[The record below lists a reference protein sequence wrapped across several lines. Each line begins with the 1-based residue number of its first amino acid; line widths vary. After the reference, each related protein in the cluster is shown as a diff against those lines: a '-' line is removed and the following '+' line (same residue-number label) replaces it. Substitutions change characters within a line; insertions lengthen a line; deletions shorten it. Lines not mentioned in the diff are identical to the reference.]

1 MISKNKLYFLL
12 SALILFLLF
21 AKIGFADDV
30 GITKARL
37 IQKNDSTYV
46 LEVDVTR
53 QLVWA
58 IKAPIFPDRFQVTDI
73 EFVTQS
79 GWIVV
84 QVTATTSGK
93 PLSAEDEILLPWFRN
108 GVDLTV
114 QWLDGSLYQGLFL
127 RSLEGIHI
135 PISLLMP
142 TTKNLSEVCKE
153 HFIIGLEH
161 FFFNGIHL
169 LFVLVLVILA
179 SSARVFKILLYYLFG
194 QAFSLIL
201 FELGIPA
208 FDLLF
213 IDVMGVILIFM
224 LSYAV
229 VKQKSIYQY
238 FYIIFL
244 FGLLH
249 GLSYAKE
256 LSLFELELDH
266 RLPALFMFN
275 IAIDLSNYVS
285 AILLFLLLKAI
296 IGYTKVKKV
305 LVYSSG
311 VISVVLLLILFQ
323 ENIFAGKIDVLNISD
338 SKIATQLSLPTSPT
352 QQSGVK
358 NQTGARKLTNPIM
371 AYLSVEPYEVR
382 MEILV
387 QARTAVRLL
396 GVDDK
401 GIESIPVESLEQ
413 VKMGI
418 LRTFQ
423 KSNSISIDGNEVE
436 AVLTRADFV
445 TLGPVGVMLR
455 TNPIVESLD
464 NGIIGLTF
472 VYETEELANNV
483 SINWRLFSETV
494 QKIEATTIDP
504 FGGATRILSPE
515 DNILD
520 WQRRLSGYKVPVIE
534 RIAVEKHQLPIIS
547 LVLFF
552 VVIILYLFSKQKVL
566 ILINRPI
573 LLSVVGIAI
582 LLYPFARSSVE
593 LPFSIMSKPSEE
605 RAKIILDG
613 LLTNV
618 YRSFD
623 IRDESEIYDRLS
635 ISVIGD
641 QLSQIYLES
650 RRLLELENRGGAR
663 ARIDEVEI
671 LDINSIEST
680 NEGGLSI
687 NATWKVSGSVNHYGH
702 THYRQNVS
710 NANISI
716 SQFEG
721 AWKIREIDLLDEQR
735 IL

>member
-1 MISKNKLYFLL
+1 
-12 SALILFLLF
+12 
-21 AKIGFADDV
+21 
-30 GITKARL
+30 
-37 IQKNDSTYV
+37 
-46 LEVDVTR
+46 
-53 QLVWA
+53 
-58 IKAPIFPDRFQVTDI
+58 
-73 EFVTQS
+73 
-79 GWIVV
+79 
-84 QVTATTSGK
+84 
-93 PLSAEDEILLPWFRN
+93 
-108 GVDLTV
+108 
-114 QWLDGSLYQGLFL
+114 
-127 RSLEGIHI
+127 
-135 PISLLMP
+135 
-142 TTKNLSEVCKE
+142 
-153 HFIIGLEH
+153 
-161 FFFNGIHL
+161 
-169 LFVLVLVILA
+169 
-179 SSARVFKILLYYLFG
+179 
-194 QAFSLIL
+194 
-201 FELGIPA
+201 
-208 FDLLF
+208 
-213 IDVMGVILIFM
+213 
-224 LSYAV
+224 
-229 VKQKSIYQY
+229 
-238 FYIIFL
+238 
-244 FGLLH
+244 
-249 GLSYAKE
+249 
-256 LSLFELELDH
+256 
-266 RLPALFMFN
+266 MFN